1 LKVKEVGDSSSST
14 APRNGGEGEFFNIL
28 SDVTL
33 GSQLRVKGRILGMSL
48 FRGIRVQVS
57 GLALLGMVA
66 AVLLAAGMLRAQ
78 EGADDIYNHKC
89 AVCHGKDGLGNTV
102 KGKKVHV
109 KDVHANMKDS
119 EAEMIKAVTNGKGDD
134 MDSYKKEYSSDQIKE
149 LVEYYRTLGERAAVP
164 QK

>member
-1 LKVKEVGDSSSST
+1 MKTEV
-14 APRNGGEGEFFNIL
+14 
-28 SDVTL
+28 
-33 GSQLRVKGRILGMSL
+33 VKGAGLRFAGLISL
-48 FRGIRVQVS
+48 VVVAT
-57 GLALLGMVA
+57 ALLVTQT
-66 AVLLAAGMLRAQ
+66 LRAQ
-78 EGADDIYNHKC
+78 DAAQDTYNHKC

-134 MDSYKKEYSSDQIKE
+134 MDSYKKEYSADQIKQ
-149 LVEYYRTLGERAAVP
+149 LVEYYRSLGETAAAP